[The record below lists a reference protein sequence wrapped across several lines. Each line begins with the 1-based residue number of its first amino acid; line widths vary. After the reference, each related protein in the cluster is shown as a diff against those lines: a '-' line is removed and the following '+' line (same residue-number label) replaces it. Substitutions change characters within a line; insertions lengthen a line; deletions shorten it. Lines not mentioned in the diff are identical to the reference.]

1 MSFCLCLFDSAIYY
15 GLPLVPAYMGLSE
28 EQKNNISTGINYA
41 SASCGILPDTGKLMV
56 SLNILQK
63 DLCDF
68 GFEKFYL
75 GFIWFFVWTGEMSL
89 VECPS
94 RSIQGDHR
102 KEFEEEV
109 QETIRAP

>member
-1 MSFCLCLFDSAIYY
+1 MSFLCLFDSAIYY

-68 GFEKFYL
+68 CFENF
-75 GFIWFFVWTGEMSL
+75 
-89 VECPS
+89 
-94 RSIQGDHR
+94 
-102 KEFEEEV
+102 
-109 QETIRAP
+109 